1 MATGTLQPSLLPPE
15 QRGGLL
21 GAGALALLAHAL
33 LIGALALGLNWR
45 IRTPESVV
53 SAELWSA
60 LPQVA
65 APAPVEPPPQPA
77 PRPAPPAPTP
87 RPVER
92 RAEPAPPAP
101 DAQIAIEKAER
112 QRHQQALEDENKRA
126 AQKLAERKKA
136 DLLKAEQEQAEKDK
150 AEQEQAE
157 KDKAEKLKQAQH
169 EKDLARQKEAK
180 AEEERLAKLRE
191 ANLKRILG
199 QANAQGAPTA
209 TGHAARDAA
218 PSQAYAGRIKARIKP
233 NIVLTADVEGNP
245 TTEVEVRCAVDGTII
260 GRRVVKPSGNTV
272 WDDTVLRAID
282 RTEVL
287 PRDTDGRVPGTMTL
301 VFPRRE

>member
-1 MATGTLQPSLLPPE
+1 MATGALQPSLLPPE

-45 IRTPESVV
+45 IRSPESVV

-77 PRPAPPAPTP
+77 PQPAPPAPTP

-92 RAEPAPPAP
+92 RAEPAPPVP

-112 QRHQQALEDENKRA
+112 VRRQHALEEEQKRA
-126 AQKLAERKKA
+126 ALKLAERKKA
-136 DLLKAEQEQAEKDK
+136 DLLKAEH
-150 AEQEQAE
+150 EQAE

-180 AEEERLAKLRE
+180 AEEERLAKMRE

-209 TGHAARDAA
+209 TGRAARDAA

-260 GRRVVKPSGNTV
+260 GRRVVKPSGNTL

-287 PRDTDGRVPGTMTL
+287 PRDVDGRVPATMTL

>member
-1 MATGTLQPSLLPPE
+1 VATGTLQPSLLPPE

-33 LIGALALGLNWR
+33 LIAALALGLNWR
-45 IRTPESVV
+45 IRTPDSVV

-112 QRHQQALEDENKRA
+112 QRRQHALEEEQKRA
-126 AQKLAERKKA
+126 ALKLAERKKA
-136 DLLKAEQEQAEKDK
+136 ELLKAEH
-150 AEQEQAE
+150 EQAE

-260 GRRVVKPSGNTV
+260 GRRVVKPSGNTL

-287 PRDTDGRVPGTMTL
+287 PRDVDGRVPSTMTL